1 MTQPSFR
8 RRLAVW
14 TSVLAGGALLGFALL
29 SSWLINQAK
38 VDRLDVQIEAVLIR
52 MGRLHGGR
60 IPPDLATALAREWG
74 AGNNDTVAIRL
85 LDTNGA
91 IVFQSDHWPQTLQ
104 PVPRRRPTAA
114 MPEPEPPERLGPLR
128 NRAALVSFS
137 TQRSAVGRWRV
148 GTILLPR
155 GQGSIAVSLATIR
168 QEMATIRRIYLVT
181 IPAAL
186 VLIAGGAWGLS
197 GQALRPIQHLHQR
210 VNQVTAQG
218 LDQRVAPRDVD
229 QEFQG
234 PDSVI

>member
-1 MTQPSFR
+1 
-8 RRLAVW
+8 LAVW

-114 MPEPEPPERLGPLR
+114 MPEPEPPERRPPP
-128 NRAALVSFS
+128 
-137 TQRSAVGRWRV
+137 Q
-148 GTILLPR
+148 PR
-155 GQGSIAVSLATIR
+155 GVGQLQYPAQCRGQMAGRNHSAATG
-168 QEMATIRRIYLVT
+168 
-181 IPAAL
+181 
-186 VLIAGGAWGLS
+186 AG
-197 GQALRPIQHLHQR
+197 
-210 VNQVTAQG
+210 
-218 LDQRVAPRDVD
+218 
-229 QEFQG
+229 
-234 PDSVI
+234 